1 MGIEDVLK
9 LKAGE
14 RSRIIGFIR
23 EYTYDSAPIC
33 IFVSGG
39 LDSDVTARLCA
50 ESVGAAQI
58 RLVFVVQDGM
68 EGKFRKNACRLSDD
82 LCAPLDE
89 IDLRGLNDS
98 LIRAAEKGNPAIFSS
113 KSLLDPN
120 RAKCSLRT
128 ALMSCYQD
136 KGYLIAGT
144 SNRTETELGF
154 FLPFGD
160 NIAHFKP
167 IAHLYKTQVVQLAK
181 ELGCRAEVIDQA
193 PSAGFWEGQED
204 LTDLAYWIINRAPI
218 MGVGRRF
225 SEEED
230 KLAEVIAARITQ
242 YSVDVALYSISKG
255 QSACAAADNSG
266 LAVEYVEALMDI
278 VNNAKKSK
286 NRSLLKSLLVEWTN
300 GA

>member
-1 MGIEDVLK
+1 MEIEDVLK
-9 LKAGE
+9 LKTGE
-14 RSRIIGFIR
+14 RARIIGFIR
-23 EYTYDSAPIC
+23 EHAYDSAPIC

-50 ESVGAAQI
+50 EAVGAAQI

-68 EGKFRKNACRLSDD
+68 EGKFRKNVCRLSDD
-82 LCAPLDE
+82 LSAPLDE

-98 LIRAAEKGNPAIFSS
+98 LIQAAEKGNPALFSS

-128 ALMSCYQD
+128 ALISCYQD
-136 KGYLIAGT
+136 KGYLIAGA
-144 SNRTETELGF
+144 SNRTEMELGF

-181 ELGCRAEVIDQA
+181 ELGCRAEVIDQP
-193 PSAGFWEGQED
+193 PSAAFWEGQED

-218 MGVGRRF
+218 TGAGRRF

-230 KLAEVIAARITQ
+230 KLAEAIAARITQ
-242 YSVDVALYSISKG
+242 GSVDAVLYSISKG
-255 QSACAAADNSG
+255 HSICEAADISG
-266 LAVEYVEALMDI
+266 LDVEYAGALMDI

-286 NRSLLKSLLVEWTN
+286 NRPLLRSLLTE
-300 GA
+300 

>member
-1 MGIEDVLK
+1 MGREDVLK
-9 LKAGE
+9 LRTGE
-14 RSRIIGFIR
+14 RSRIVGFIR
-23 EYTYDSAPIC
+23 GYAYDSDPIC

-39 LDSDVTARLCA
+39 LDSDVTARLCSEA
-50 ESVGAAQI
+50 VGAARV

-68 EGKFRKNACRLSDD
+68 EDRFRKNARRLSDD
-82 LCAPLDE
+82 LNAPLDE
-89 IDLRGLNDS
+89 IDMRGLNDS
-98 LIRAAEKGNPAIFSS
+98 LIQAAEKGNPALFSS

-128 ALMSCYQD
+128 ALISCYQD
-136 KGYLIAGT
+136 KGYLIAGA

-160 NIAHFKP
+160 NLAHFKP

-181 ELGCRAEVIDQA
+181 QLGCRAEVIDQP

-218 MGVGRRF
+218 MGAGRRF

-230 KLAEVIAARITQ
+230 RLAESIAARITQ
-242 YSVDVALYSISKG
+242 RSVDAALWSIAKG
-255 QSACAAADNSG
+255 RSIRETADISG
-266 LAVEYVEALMDI
+266 LDAEYAGALMDI
-278 VNNAKKSK
+278 VSHAKKSK
-286 NRSLLKSLLVEWTN
+286 NRPLLRSLPAEGTS

>member
-1 MGIEDVLK
+1 MGREDVLK
-9 LKAGE
+9 LRTGE
-14 RSRIIGFIR
+14 RSRIVGFIR
-23 EYTYDSAPIC
+23 GYAYDSDPIC

-39 LDSDVTARLCA
+39 LDSDVTARLCSEA
-50 ESVGAAQI
+50 VGAARV

-68 EGKFRKNACRLSDD
+68 EDRFRKNARRLSDD
-82 LCAPLDE
+82 LNAPLDE
-89 IDLRGLNDS
+89 IDMRGLNDS
-98 LIRAAEKGNPAIFSS
+98 LIQAAEKGNPALFSS

-128 ALMSCYQD
+128 ALISCYQD
-136 KGYLIAGT
+136 KGYLIAGA

-160 NIAHFKP
+160 NLAHFKP

-181 ELGCRAEVIDQA
+181 QLGCRAEVIDQP

-218 MGVGRRF
+218 MGAGRRF

-230 KLAEVIAARITQ
+230 RLAESIAARITQ
-242 YSVDVALYSISKG
+242 RSVDAALWSIAKG
-255 QSACAAADNSG
+255 RSIRETADISG
-266 LAVEYVEALMDI
+266 LDAEYAGALMDI
-278 VNNAKKSK
+278 VSFAKKSK
-286 NRSLLKSLLVEWTN
+286 NRPLLRSLPAEGTS

>member
-9 LKAGE
+9 LKTGE

-23 EYTYDSAPIC
+23 EYAYDSDPIC

-39 LDSDVTARLCA
+39 LDSDVTARLCSEA
-50 ESVGAAQI
+50 VGAARI

-68 EGKFRKNACRLSDD
+68 EGKFRKNAYRLSDD
-82 LCAPLDE
+82 LSAPLDE
-89 IDLRGLNDS
+89 VDMRGLNDS
-98 LIRAAEKGNPAIFSS
+98 LIRAAEKGNPALFNS

-128 ALMSCYQD
+128 ALISCYQD
-136 KGYLIAGT
+136 KGYLIAGA

-160 NIAHFKP
+160 NMAHFRP

-181 ELGCRAEVIDQA
+181 ELGCRAEVIDQP

-218 MGVGRRF
+218 MGGGRRF

-230 KLAEVIAARITQ
+230 KLAESIVAQITQ
-242 YSVDVALYSISKG
+242 RSVDAALCSIAKG
-255 QSACAAADNSG
+255 RSIRDTADISG
-266 LAVEYVEALMDI
+266 LDVEYAGALMDI
-278 VNNAKKSK
+278 VNFAKKSK
-286 NRSLLKSLLVEWTN
+286 NRPLLRSLPTE
-300 GA
+300 

>member
-1 MGIEDVLK
+1 MGREDVLK
-9 LKAGE
+9 LRTGE
-14 RSRIIGFIR
+14 RSRIVGFIR
-23 EYTYDSAPIC
+23 GYAYDSDPIC

-39 LDSDVTARLCA
+39 LDSDVTARLCSEA
-50 ESVGAAQI
+50 VGAARV

-68 EGKFRKNACRLSDD
+68 EDRFRKNARRLSDD
-82 LCAPLDE
+82 LNAPLDE
-89 IDLRGLNDS
+89 IDMRGLNDS
-98 LIRAAEKGNPAIFSS
+98 LIQAAEKGNPALFSS

-128 ALMSCYQD
+128 ALISCYQD
-136 KGYLIAGT
+136 KGYLIAGA

-160 NIAHFKP
+160 NLAHFKP

-181 ELGCRAEVIDQA
+181 ELGCRAEVIDQP

-218 MGVGRRF
+218 MGAGRRF

-230 KLAEVIAARITQ
+230 RLAESIAARITQ
-242 YSVDVALYSISKG
+242 RSVDTALWSIAKG
-255 QSACAAADNSG
+255 RSIRETADISG
-266 LAVEYVEALMDI
+266 LDAEYAGALMDI
-278 VNNAKKSK
+278 VSFAKKSK
-286 NRSLLKSLLVEWTN
+286 NRPLLRSLPAEGTS

>member
-1 MGIEDVLK
+1 MGREDVLK
-9 LKAGE
+9 LRTGE
-14 RSRIIGFIR
+14 RSRIVGFIR
-23 EYTYDSAPIC
+23 GYAYDSDPIC

-39 LDSDVTARLCA
+39 LDSDVTARLCSEA
-50 ESVGAAQI
+50 VGAARV

-68 EGKFRKNACRLSDD
+68 EDRFRKNARRLSDD
-82 LCAPLDE
+82 LNAPLDE
-89 IDLRGLNDS
+89 IDMRGLNDS
-98 LIRAAEKGNPAIFSS
+98 LIQAAEKGNPALFSS

-128 ALMSCYQD
+128 ALISCYQD
-136 KGYLIAGT
+136 KGYLIAGA

-160 NIAHFKP
+160 NLAHFKP

-181 ELGCRAEVIDQA
+181 KLGCRAEVIDQP

-218 MGVGRRF
+218 MGSGRRF

-230 KLAEVIAARITQ
+230 RLAESIAARITQ
-242 YSVDVALYSISKG
+242 RSVDAALWSIAKG
-255 QSACAAADNSG
+255 RSIRETADISG
-266 LAVEYVEALMDI
+266 LDAEYAGALMDI
-278 VNNAKKSK
+278 VSFAKKSK
-286 NRSLLKSLLVEWTN
+286 NRPLLRSLPAEGTSE
-300 GA
+300 A

>member
-1 MGIEDVLK
+1 MLNLK
-9 LKAGE
+9 PGE
-14 RSRIIGFIR
+14 RAKIIGFIR
-23 EYTYDSAPIC
+23 EYAYDSDPIC
-33 IFVSGG
+33 ILVSGG

-50 ESVGAAQI
+50 EAVGSARI

-68 EGKFRKNACRLSDD
+68 EGKFRKNVCELSDD
-82 LCAPLDE
+82 LSAPLDE

-98 LIRAAEKGNPAIFSS
+98 LIRAAEKGNPALFSS

-128 ALMSCYQD
+128 ALISCYQD
-136 KGYLIAGT
+136 KGYLIAGA

-160 NIAHFKP
+160 NAAHFKP

-181 ELGCRAEVIDQA
+181 ELGCRAGVIDQP

-218 MGVGRRF
+218 MGTGRKF
-225 SEEED
+225 NEEED

-242 YSVDVALYSISKG
+242 RSVDAALYSISKG
-255 QSACAAADNSG
+255 HSVRETADISG
-266 LAVEYVEALMDI
+266 LDVEYAGALMDI

-286 NRSLLKSLLVEWTN
+286 NRPLLRSLPAE
-300 GA
+300 